1 MVWRK
6 ISTVFLR
13 MYYVRVKGG
22 DKFLDFHR
30 SETIS
35 IVFFFLVFLREYPS
49 SLLRSLFL
57 PFLQIFS
64 GKIVDSCT
72 LARGDLSFRGG

>member
-13 MYYVRVKGG
+13 MYYVRVKGERNFWIFTVA
-22 DKFLDFHR
+22 KQFPL
-30 SETIS
+30 
-35 IVFFFLVFLREYPS
+35 FFFFFGIS
-49 SLLRSLFL
+49 KGISLLRSLFL

-72 LARGDLSFRGG
+72 LGDLSFRGG

>member
-6 ISTVFLR
+6 PISTVFLR
-13 MYYVRVKGG
+13 MYYVRVKGEINFWIFTVA
-22 DKFLDFHR
+22 KQFPLF
-30 SETIS
+30 
-35 IVFFFLVFLREYPS
+35 FFFLVFLREYP
-49 SLLRSLFL
+49 LLRSLFL

-72 LARGDLSFRGG
+72 LGDLSFRGG